1 MVGALNSLTADA
13 DTLERILEDTVFSSR
28 AHLEVQRQQAERK
41 LTQTRQAN
49 LNLAEELTA
58 AAVALRLRIS
68 EAEAELARI
77 SRRRRGCLGL
87 GG

>member
-1 MVGALNSLTADA
+1 MVGSLNALTADA

-58 AAVALRLRIS
+58 AVALGLRIS

>member
-1 MVGALNSLTADA
+1 MVGSLNALTADA

-58 AAVALRLRIS
+58 AAALRLRIS